1 MRSSY
6 AAALLCTGLLLA
18 GCAAQSPRQPATASP
33 SATAPARPALIDDDP
48 YLRSLYADPR
58 LDLIRD
64 KVPLLLRPD
73 AIKPGYLTNDARPTP
88 QEKQAITA
96 WLQVRERAQRYQAA
110 QRGEP
115 SPLLIQTRNRV
126 TEAIVQLYSERL
138 SYAEFAR
145 RIQQIDEQ
153 HQTAVRQRIGLH
165 N

>member
-1 MRSSY
+1 MRPRY
-6 AAALLCTGLLLA
+6 AAALLCAGLLLA
-18 GCAAQSPRQPATASP
+18 GCAAESPRQPTAGSP
-33 SATAPARPALIDDDP
+33 SGTAPARSASIDDDA

-58 LDLIRD
+58 LDPIRD

-73 AIKPGYLTNDARPTP
+73 AIKPAYLTNDAKPTLP
-88 QEKQAITA
+88 EKQAITA
-96 WLQVRERAQRYQAA
+96 WLQIRELAQRYQTT

-115 SPLLIQTRNRV
+115 SALLIQTRNRV

-153 HQTAVRQRIGLH
+153 HQTDVRQRIGLH